1 MCPHFKLLRLQ
12 HYLQARQVHIN
23 ADMMSRLVLAT
34 SMDVSVTGDTVI
46 LLETLQSSPMT
57 ASSLKPET
65 QHCQGFKTMSIK
77 TGFTVMIPSYDPI
90 RVLTWTFLYK

>member
-12 HYLQARQVHIN
+12 QYLQARQVHIN
-23 ADMMSRLVLAT
+23 ADMMSTLALAT

-65 QHCQGFKTMSIK
+65 QNC
-77 TGFTVMIPSYDPI
+77 
-90 RVLTWTFLYK
+90 